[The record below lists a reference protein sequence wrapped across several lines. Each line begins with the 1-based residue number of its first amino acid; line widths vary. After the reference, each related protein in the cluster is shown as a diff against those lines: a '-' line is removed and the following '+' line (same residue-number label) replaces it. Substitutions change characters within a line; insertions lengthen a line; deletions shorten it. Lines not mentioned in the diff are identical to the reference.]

1 MNNVI
6 LSAIDICENSA
17 ITYIQMCRIDNAE
30 NEYFDEKSKS
40 DLLWYHKVRSKIG
53 PNQMSMDI
61 S

>member
-40 DLLWYHKVRSKIG
+40 DLLYLL
-53 PNQMSMDI
+53 
-61 S
+61 